1 MYVIIRYCGST
12 IFYYYLILR
21 RRGKVCDLKNKKK
34 KKWGRKKTKEVDIG
48 KERKRGDR
56 EGRDG
61 VVNMRRALST
71 MRLWWDQGSHLI
83 CQAHKVNEVGP
94 VHAWRFHREGHF
106 YMAPTSNRKFQGFIV
121 AVAVI
126 LVSPCHGFLL
136 FQFFFFPFN
145 FEIDSSFI
153 LVS

>member
-12 IFYYYLILR
+12 IFLYYLILR
-21 RRGKVCDLKNKKK
+21 RRGKVCDLKNKKKIKRK

-83 CQAHKVNEVGP
+83 CQAPKVKEVGP

-106 YMAPTSNRKFQGFIV
+106 YMAPPLT
-121 AVAVI
+121 
-126 LVSPCHGFLL
+126 
-136 FQFFFFPFN
+136 
-145 FEIDSSFI
+145 ESFKD
-153 LVS
+153 L